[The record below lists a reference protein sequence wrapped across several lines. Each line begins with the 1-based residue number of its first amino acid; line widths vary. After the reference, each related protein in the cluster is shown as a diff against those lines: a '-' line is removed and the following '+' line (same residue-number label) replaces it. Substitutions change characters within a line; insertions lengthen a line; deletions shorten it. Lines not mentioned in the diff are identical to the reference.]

1 MTQTLLAIE
10 NLSVGFRH
18 QQTVRT
24 VVNDVS
30 LQIAA
35 GETLALV
42 GESGSGKSVTALSIL
57 RLLPCPPVE
66 YLSGDIRFHGES
78 LLHAS
83 DQTLR
88 GVRGNKIAMIFQ
100 EPMVSLN
107 PLHTLE
113 KQLYEVLSL
122 HRGMRREAA
131 RGEILNC
138 LDRVGIRQ
146 AAKRLTDYPH
156 QLSGGERQRVMIAMA
171 LLTRPE
177 LLIADEPTTAL
188 DVSVQAQI
196 LQLLRELQGELNMGM
211 LFITH
216 NLSIVRKLAHR
227 VAVMQNGRC
236 VEKNNAATL
245 FASPTH
251 PYTQKLLN
259 SEPSGDPVPLPEPA
273 STLLDVEQL
282 QVAFPIRKGILKR
295 IVDHNVVVKNISFTL
310 RAGETLGLVGES
322 GSGKSTTG
330 LALLRLIDSQGSI
343 VFDGQP
349 LQNLNRR
356 QLLPIRHRIQV
367 VFQDPNSSL
376 NPRLNVLQIIEEGL
390 RVHQPTLSA
399 AQREQQVIAVMHEVG
414 LDPETR
420 HRYPAEFSGGQRQRI
435 AIARALILKP
445 SLIIL
450 DEPTSSLDKTV
461 QTQNNHAIQN
471 SASKN
476 INWPIEIIDQPRFA
490 RCPRVMSSGYRTAT
504 RGSSGTRTVR
514 ARVCRTAAGVYASAT
529 GVELTLKK
537 DCSLK
542 RVRQLPHQNF
552 SIGMLQ
558 QIRPGDL
565 QTGTAH
571 LHTPA
576 PNMELRCRLTP
587 GLVCTSPTMHY
598 HHPG

>member
-57 RLLPCPPVE
+57 RLLPSPPVE

-122 HRGMRREAA
+122 HRGIRREAA

-236 VEKNNAATL
+236 VEQNNAATL

-330 LALLRLIDSQGSI
+330 LALLRLINSQGSI
-343 VFDGQP
+343 VFDGKP

-450 DEPTSSLDKTV
+450 DEPTSSLDKTG
-461 QTQNNHAIQN
+461 AG
-471 SASKN
+471 AN
-476 INWPIEIIDQPRFA
+476 IDAIEIIATKASTGLFVYQPRFA